1 MSVTID
7 VADAVVMELAGAP
20 AGTFNQPF
28 TPQRRVLPQ
37 FELSELKDLKV
48 TVVPRAVE
56 ITSATRAHSQHDVQI
71 DIGVQKRLGKELESE
86 IEPLVEL
93 VEQIAAYLGRRPL
106 GSIPAA
112 WVRTANDP
120 IYAAEHLADDR
131 VFTSVLTV
139 TYRVMV

>member
-1 MSVTID
+1 MSRTLDIS
-7 VADAVVMELAGAP
+7 DAVVAELAGAP
-20 AGTFNQPF
+20 PGTFALSF
-28 TPQRRVLPQ
+28 TPRRRVLPQ
-37 FELSELKDLKV
+37 FELGELKDLHV

-106 GSIPAA
+106 GSIPAV

-120 IYAAEHLADDR
+120 IYAAEHLAEDR

-139 TYRVMV
+139 SYRLMV

>member
-48 TVVPRAVE
+48 TVVPRSVE
-56 ITSATRAHSQHDVQI
+56 NSPAARGLTLKDVQI
-71 DIGVQKRLGKELESE
+71 GIGVQKRLGKELESD
-86 IEPLVEL
+86 IEPLVAL
-93 VEQIAAYLGRRPL
+93 VEQIADYLRRRPL
-106 GSIPAA
+106 GSIPAV

-120 IYAAEHLADDR
+120 IYAAEHLAEDR

-139 TYRVMV
+139 SYRLMV

>member
-106 GSIPAA
+106 GSIPAV

-120 IYAAEHLADDR
+120 IYAAEHLAEDR